1 MVLTAAQV
9 TLFFEDA
16 AHMAIPANTRAQL
29 QQEGIITVE
38 DLSDFD
44 VSELKQIAEN
54 LRKPAGRIP
63 DPAAGAVGGPP
74 LGATVPTPP
83 FVFGAKNQLRLKA
96 ASNIVRYY
104 ETVGR
109 VLSPSMIRWGT

>member
-1 MVLTAAQV
+1 MYYEFKQSEKSIMVLTAAQV

-44 VSELKQIAEN
+44 VSEL
-54 LRKPAGRIP
+54 
-63 DPAAGAVGGPP
+63 
-74 LGATVPTPP
+74 
-83 FVFGAKNQLRLKA
+83 
-96 ASNIVRYY
+96 S
-104 ETVGR
+104 
-109 VLSPSMIRWGT
+109 